1 MSGKFKMPKPVF
13 STDDIKHFKE
23 LMNLP
28 DPTDDEGDALK
39 QTHLLEGPTVDL
51 RDEVSKS
58 DALANISYCYDWAEN
73 CGDPKSE
80 LVVYGNFRS
89 PAVQKWLLYQMTYE
103 DSFLWRVAR
112 GRMDLADQML
122 DFDDREAGHA

>member
-23 LMNLP
+23 LMKLP

-58 DALANISYCYDWAEN
+58 DALANITKC
-73 CGDPKSE
+73 
-80 LVVYGNFRS
+80 
-89 PAVQKWLLYQMTYE
+89 
-103 DSFLWRVAR
+103 
-112 GRMDLADQML
+112 
-122 DFDDREAGHA
+122 